1 MKFVNNSSFMCL
13 FFSAGR
19 NRICLSFY
27 IESYLKK
34 EKLSLTVIIEVMVK
48 TLQEYIVADGK
59 IENIIGCYNTMITYK
74 YTIM

>member
-59 IENIIGCYNTMITYK
+59 NRKYHWLLQYNDNL
-74 YTIM
+74 

>member
-1 MKFVNNSSFMCL
+1 MCL

-48 TLQEYIVADGK
+48 TLQEYISLPMGK

-74 YTIM
+74 YTIIM